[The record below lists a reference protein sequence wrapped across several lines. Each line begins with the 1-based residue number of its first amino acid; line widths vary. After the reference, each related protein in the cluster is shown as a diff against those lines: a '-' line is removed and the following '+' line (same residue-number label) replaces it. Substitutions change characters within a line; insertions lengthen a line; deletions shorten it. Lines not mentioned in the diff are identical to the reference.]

1 MDWLCYLVQYTIF
14 KMWPHSILVCNNM
27 PKETVEKNI
36 WLKLMRIFNLLFC
49 PVVLWIYF
57 KKRNT
62 LYLKVACGNYFPSAL
77 SALNSATLKRKVD
90 KEARFPFDKYAQYVA
105 VGTKQSAIHNLHTET
120 FLVET
125 SSYPDQYLFVVFH
138 K

>member
-1 MDWLCYLVQYTIF
+1 
-14 KMWPHSILVCNNM
+14 M
-27 PKETVEKNI
+27 PKEMVEKNI
-36 WLKLMRIFNLLFC
+36 WLKLMRIFNLLFS

-77 SALNSATLKRKVD
+77 SALNSAMLKRKVD
-90 KEARFPFDKYAQYVA
+90 KEARFPLNKYAQYVA
-105 VGTKQSAIHNLHTET
+105 MGTKQSGIHNLHMET